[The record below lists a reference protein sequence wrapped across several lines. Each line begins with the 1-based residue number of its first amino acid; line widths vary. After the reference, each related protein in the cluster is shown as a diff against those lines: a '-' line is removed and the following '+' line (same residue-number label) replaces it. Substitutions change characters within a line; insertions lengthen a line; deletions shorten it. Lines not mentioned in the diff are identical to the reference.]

1 VSPDSEHRL
10 IQRYLDI
17 SYVTKTFPAPKGPV
31 TVVRNFN
38 LAIKKGEFVSLIGH
52 SGCGKSTVLSIV
64 AGLTDSTE
72 GGVLIED
79 RAITGP
85 GPDRGVVFQAP
96 CLLPWLT
103 AFDNVLLGVEQAM
116 PDRTR
121 ADQRA
126 LVRETLERVG
136 LGDAMYKKPAE
147 LSGGMQ
153 QRVGI
158 ARAFALRPRVLL
170 LDEPFGMLDALTRYE
185 LQQVLIDL
193 WSRDGTGTPAGPAD
207 DHPTALMVTHD
218 VDEALFLS
226 DRVAMMTNG
235 PEARVGRIMNVPF
248 PRPRQ
253 RTAVMEH
260 PAYYQCREELIGFL
274 EEFAHGAGA
283 PISSSPDSEAA

>member
-1 VSPDSEHRL
+1 MIPDAQNPL
-10 IQRYLDI
+10 IQKYLEI
-17 SYVTKTFPAPKGPV
+17 SYLTKTFPTPKGPS
-31 TVVRNFN
+31 TVVRKFN
-38 LAIKKGEFVSLIGH
+38 LALKKGEFVTLIGH

-64 AGLTDSTE
+64 AGLTQSTE
-72 GGVLIED
+72 GGVLVEG
-79 RAITGP
+79 REITGP

-116 PDRTR
+116 PNLPRR
-121 ADQRA
+121 DQRA
-126 LVRETLERVG
+126 LVTETLELVG
-136 LGDAMYKKPAE
+136 LGDSMSKKPAE
-147 LSGGMQ
+147 MSGGMQ

-193 WSRDGTGTPAGPAD
+193 WSRHQT
-207 DHPTALMVTHD
+207 TALMVTHD

-235 PEARVGRIMNVPF
+235 PEARIGGILQVPF

-260 PAYYQCREELIGFL
+260 PQYYQRREELITFL
-274 EEFAHGAGA
+274 EDYAHGAAGPRAASDAAA
-283 PISSSPDSEAA
+283 PSHAA

>member
-1 VSPDSEHRL
+1 LIPDAQNPL
-10 IQRYLDI
+10 IQKYLEI
-17 SYVTKTFPAPKGPV
+17 SYLTKTFPTPGGPS

-38 LAIKKGEFVSLIGH
+38 LALKKGEFVTLIGH

-64 AGLTDSTE
+64 AGLTTGTE
-72 GGVLIED
+72 GGVLIEG
-79 RAITGP
+79 REITGP

-116 PDRTR
+116 PNLPRR
-121 ADQRA
+121 DQRA
-126 LVRETLERVG
+126 LVTETLELVG
-136 LGDAMYKKPAE
+136 LGDSMTKKPAE
-147 LSGGMQ
+147 MSGGMQ

-158 ARAFALRPRVLL
+158 ARAFALRPKVLL

-193 WSRDGTGTPAGPAD
+193 WSRHQT
-207 DHPTALMVTHD
+207 TALMVTHD

-235 PEARVGRIMNVPF
+235 PEARIGAILKVPF

-253 RTAVMEH
+253 RTAVIEH
-260 PAYYQCREELIGFL
+260 AEYYQRREDLITFL
-274 EEFAHGAGA
+274 EDYAHGAAGPRAAVATA
-283 PISSSPDSEAA
+283 PSSHAA

>member
-1 VSPDSEHRL
+1 VIPDSEHRL
-10 IQRYLDI
+10 IQRYLEI
-17 SYVTKTFPAPKGPV
+17 SYLTKVFPTPKGPV
-31 TVVRNFN
+31 AVVRNFD

-64 AGLTDSTE
+64 AGLSDSTE
-72 GGVLIED
+72 GGILIEN
-79 RAITGP
+79 REISGP

-96 CLLPWLT
+96 CLLPWMT

-116 PDRTR
+116 PNASR

-126 LVRETLERVG
+126 RVTETLELVG
-136 LGDAMYKKPAE
+136 LGDALNKKPAE
-147 LSGGMQ
+147 MSGGMQ

-193 WSRDGTGTPAGPAD
+193 WSRHKT
-207 DHPTALMVTHD
+207 TALMVTHD

-235 PEARVGRIMNVPF
+235 PEARLGRVMTVPF

-253 RTAVMEH
+253 RAAVIEH
-260 PAYYQCREELIGFL
+260 SEYYQRREELISFL
-274 EEFAHGAGA
+274 EEYAHGAGRPA
-283 PISSSPDSEAA
+283 QAGRAADTQAA

>member
-1 VSPDSEHRL
+1 MIPDAENRL
-10 IQRYLDI
+10 IQRYLEI
-17 SYVTKTFPAPKGPV
+17 SYLTKVFPTPNGPV
-31 TVVRNFN
+31 TVVREFN

-72 GGVLIED
+72 GGVLIEN

-116 PDRTR
+116 PNASR

-126 LVRETLERVG
+126 LVTETLELVG
-136 LGDAMYKKPAE
+136 LHDAMNKKPAE
-147 LSGGMQ
+147 MSGGMQ

-170 LDEPFGMLDALTRYE
+170 LDEPFGMLDSLTRYE

-193 WSRDGTGTPAGPAD
+193 WSRHQT
-207 DHPTALMVTHD
+207 TALMVTHD

-235 PEARVGRIMNVPF
+235 PEARLGRIMDVPF
-248 PRPRQ
+248 PRPRE
-253 RTAVMEH
+253 RTAVIEH
-260 PAYYQCREELIGFL
+260 PEYYQRREDLLAFL
-274 EEFAHGAGA
+274 EEYAHGSGR
-283 PISSSPDSEAA
+283 PVSSAPDSQAA